1 MVFLGIISW
10 KDASRFNGGGEEG
23 VVFQMGFIFKWKV
36 TSWAGIGFDGG
47 IFEKNQR
54 MGEGAPPP
62 PGILPV

>member
-10 KDASRFNGGGEEG
+10 KDASRFNGEGEG